1 MPMKTKEILTGIVFG
16 KLTVESF
23 VPDNSR
29 YLKWLCRC
37 ECGNRKVIMSQS
49 FKRGA
54 TVSCG
59 CYGQKR
65 RSQAAKK
72 HGESGGGTTNRSGT
86 YSSWANMMMRCDWAS
101 HPSHKNYGA
110 KGIFVC
116 KRWHIYEN
124 FKADMGER
132 PNGTS
137 IDRIDNTKGY
147 SLDNCRWAT
156 RSEQGLNKKNT
167 DWVSYNGKHMPLLIF
182 CNEVGIKMPAFKSR
196 WRRRNKDYQAAI
208 NTFGINAQYL
218 GKGITNVP
226 ESEIVGSGEEF
237 AMSDM

>member
-1 MPMKTKEILTGIVFG
+1 MPIKTKEDLTGMVFG

-59 CYGQKR
+59 CYGTKR
-65 RSQAAKK
+65 RSQAHTK
-72 HGESGGGTTNRSGT
+72 HGEAGATTRSGT

-101 HPSHKNYGA
+101 HPGHKNYGA
-110 KGIFVC
+110 KGILVC
-116 KRWHIYEN
+116 KQWHCFEK

-132 PNGTS
+132 PAGTS

-147 SLDNCRWAT
+147 SPENCRWAT
-156 RSEQGLNKKNT
+156 RREQALNKKNT
-167 DWVSYNGKHMPLLIF
+167 DWVCYNNKNMPLLVF
-182 CNEVGIKMPAFKSR
+182 CEEVGITMPAFKAR
-196 WRRRNKDYQAAI
+196 WRRRKKDYQATI
-208 NTFGINAQYL
+208 ETFGINARYL
-218 GKGITNVP
+218 GKGLPINV
-226 ESEIVGSGEEF
+226 
-237 AMSDM
+237 